1 MMFKITRRD
10 LVFKS
15 VVRLR
20 RNLWI
25 SLFQDWVYRNLEKFR
40 NCSVNPNVLNEH
52 SKNEIKR
59 DLLYHGFKNSKV
71 KHFTRDI
78 DGGKAFSKDLR
89 EPKIQHVEFCILDVE

>member
-1 MMFKITRRD
+1 MD
-10 LVFKS
+10 
-15 VVRLR
+15 
-20 RNLWI
+20 
-25 SLFQDWVYRNLEKFR
+25 SLFQDWVYRNLKKFR
-40 NCSVNPNVLNEH
+40 NYSINPNVLNEH

-71 KHFTRDI
+71 KHITKDI

>member
-1 MMFKITRRD
+1 MD
-10 LVFKS
+10 
-15 VVRLR
+15 
-20 RNLWI
+20 
-25 SLFQDWVYRNLEKFR
+25 SLFQDWVYRNLKKFR
-40 NCSVNPNVLNEH
+40 NCSINLNVLNEH

-71 KHFTRDI
+71 KHFTKDI

>member
-1 MMFKITRRD
+1 M
-10 LVFKS
+10 
-15 VVRLR
+15 RLR

-25 SLFQDWVYRNLEKFR
+25 VCFKIGFI
-40 NCSVNPNVLNEH
+40 VNPNVLNEH

-89 EPKIQHVEFCILDVE
+89 EPKIQRVEFCILDVE